1 MRTDQPGQPDP
12 PIPGRPGP
20 LIPGRPGPLST
31 ALREG
36 RLTPR
41 AVVDHAAFA
50 GVPAATR
57 DSITA
62 IADETLGAPWPQPT
76 LTGWRA
82 HLRDGSRL
90 AWEDPYFARRHR
102 LHATALAL
110 ALTGDHGRYADE
122 VLDGVWLLAE
132 ETTWCLPAHDEQA
145 LGPDRVVPDPA
156 HPYLDLFAA
165 ETAATLAWILRL
177 HPAVFATVP
186 GVAARVTDEIRRR
199 VLDPFR
205 TNGRDYHWFG
215 APMNWNPWIVDNVIA
230 AALLTGDDPAPI
242 LEAAVASLDAYLAGV
257 PADGGCPEGISY
269 WWHSGARLFEAL
281 ELLGVPA
288 EIWSDGLVRRIA
300 RFPLTAHLGG
310 EWSASF
316 GDGGARVPR
325 TDGRARK
332 DHLSPALLHRFG
344 RAVGDAEI
352 TAFARASRGDDPLT
366 TLPSPMGRAIAALTD
381 PAWRDAPPQDFPEP
395 PVQWLPE
402 TQVAALRGGTLHL
415 IAKAGHND
423 EPHNHNDVGSFVLA
437 VRGEPVV
444 VDAGTGVYDRDSF
457 GPDRYRAW
465 FTRSAFHSVPEIDG
479 HEQVPGPGFRARD
492 VRLSGKIFTLDL
504 AGAYPPE
511 AGIETLRRTFTVDD
525 DLVTLTDAWRL
536 DHRPEHIRLRL
547 LLREDHRGVRIALP
561 DHVRPRVEEIALTD
575 PHLHAVWGDRLILM
589 TLNVTAPAA
598 TGEVT
603 VRFTPR

>member
-1 MRTDQPGQPDP
+1 MRTDQPG
-12 PIPGRPGP
+12 
-20 LIPGRPGPLST
+20 PLSA

-36 RLTPR
+36 RLAPR
-41 AVVDHAAFA
+41 AGVDRAAFA
-50 GVPAATR
+50 DVPAPTR
-57 DSITA
+57 DGIVA
-62 IADETLGAPWPQPT
+62 IADETLGTPWPQPT
-76 LTGWRA
+76 LTHWRA
-82 HLRDGSRL
+82 YLREGSRL
-90 AWEDPYFARRHR
+90 AWEEPYFARRHR

-110 ALTGDHGRYADE
+110 ALTGDADRYADE
-122 VLDGVWLLAE
+122 LLDGVWLLAE
-132 ETTWCLPAHDEQA
+132 ETTWCLPAHDDLA
-145 LGPDRVVPDPA
+145 LGPERVVPDPA
-156 HPYLDLFAA
+156 RPYLDLFAA
-165 ETAATLAWILRL
+165 ETAATLAWIRCL
-177 HPAVFATVP
+177 HADLFATVP
-186 GVAARVTDEIRRR
+186 GTAERVTAEIRRR

-205 TNGRDYHWFG
+205 TDGPGYPWFG
-215 APMNWNPWIVDNVIA
+215 APMNWNPWIISNVIA
-230 AALLTGDDPAPI
+230 AALLTDDDPAPI
-242 LEAAVASLDAYLAGV
+242 VAAAVRSLDAYLDGV
-257 PADGGCPEGISY
+257 PGDGGCPEGISY

-288 EIWSDGLVRRIA
+288 AVWSTPLIHRIA

-316 GDGGARVPR
+316 GDGAARVPHAH
-325 TDGRARK
+325 GRARK
-332 DHLSPALLHRFG
+332 DHLSPALLHRYG
-344 RAVGDAEI
+344 RAVGDDEI

-381 PAWRDAPPQDFPEP
+381 PVWRDAAPRTFPAP

-402 TQVAALRGGTLHL
+402 TQVASLRGGALHL

-437 VRGEPVV
+437 VHGEPVV

-479 HEQVPGPGFRARD
+479 HEQRPGPGFAARY
-492 VRLSGKIFTLDL
+492 VRLAGRTFTLDL

-511 AGIETLRRTFTVDD
+511 AGIESLRRTFTVDD

-536 DHRPEHIRLRL
+536 DHRPQRIRLRL
-547 LLREDHRGVRIALP
+547 LLRDDHRAVRIALP
-561 DHVRPRVEEIALTD
+561 GHVRPRTEHLDLTD
-575 PHLHAVWGDRLILM
+575 PQLHAVWGDRLTLM
-589 TLNVTAPAA
+589 TLDVTAPAV

-603 VRFTPR
+603 IRFTPGRAAT